1 MYSVFAVDDEP
12 IVLEGIRSKID
23 WEGNGFSFSG
33 EATDG
38 EIALSMIHELKP
50 DILITDIKM
59 PFMDG
64 LQLAQAIKQT
74 QPWIKIII
82 LSGHDEFDY
91 AKKAISIGIEDY
103 LLKPFTPDE
112 LLESLKKTAQRID
125 IERKQL
131 SDISKLREELK
142 SSKTLVKKEF
152 LNNLVHGSEEMSTVI
167 KKSSE
172 LGLSLISRYYKVLIS
187 RIESRT
193 GNPDSQQEACSLLN
207 SYSSAINEAVSFFHH
222 NNLLVCIFKGSTQ
235 AELDDNSFRAAETI
249 GHIATKNEDCSVL
262 TAIGKTVEHL
272 SQLNVSYEDAKNILE
287 LSKNNRSSNTYNN
300 TQNRII
306 SSDDLTLN
314 GNSSEQNGRSD
325 STLTDYLDITDNDP
339 LVDRLKYASKNDI
352 SAIIDE
358 SMILIRNNPGQFKVF
373 ASYILVDL
381 IFAVSK
387 LIEKFGGDIKQLKPE
402 ILQRKF
408 IDDAV
413 QDEANFT
420 KILEQVLNFAVEY
433 RNSKMIGKY
442 GDVIL
447 KAKKYIEE
455 NYADQNT
462 TLSTVAEAVA
472 LSPNHFSTIFSQEC
486 KTTFI
491 EYLTNVRIEN
501 AKRLIRETEMKGYDI
516 AYECGFSD
524 PHYFSYI
531 FKKNTGLSPREYKMT
546 CMTNA
551 I

>member
-1 MYSVFAVDDEP
+1 MYSVFVVDDEP

-23 WEGNGFSFSG
+23 WESSGFTFAG
-33 EATDG
+33 EAGDG
-38 EIALSMIHELKP
+38 EIALSMLHEVKP

-64 LQLAQAIKQT
+64 LELAAAVKRI

-112 LLESLKKTAQRID
+112 LLKSLQKTASQID
-125 IERKQL
+125 KERKQL
-131 SDISKLREELK
+131 SDISRLKEELK
-142 SSKTLVKKEF
+142 TTEALKKKEF
-152 LNNLVHGSEEMSTVI
+152 LNNLVHGAENMSDVMQ
-167 KKSSE
+167 KSQE
-172 LGLSLISRYYKVLIS
+172 LHLNLISRFYKVLIS
-187 RIESRT
+187 RIKSRT
-193 GNPDSQQEACSLLN
+193 DNIQNQEEACSLLN
-207 SYSSAINEAVSFFHH
+207 SYSASWESAECFFHH
-222 NNLLVCIFKGSTQ
+222 SNLLVCIFKGSTRE
-235 AELDDNSFRAAETI
+235 ELDESIFHAAEAI
-249 GHIATKNEDCSVL
+249 AHIATKNDDCTVL

-272 SQLNVSYEDAKNILE
+272 SQLGLSYADAKKILSMGGKE
-287 LSKNNRSSNTYNN
+287 EK
-300 TQNRII
+300 NRII
-306 SSDDLTLN
+306 SSEDLEEGLALDS
-314 GNSSEQNGRSD
+314 NSAATEI
-325 STLTDYLDITDNDP
+325 LDLKENDP
-339 LVDRLKYASKNDI
+339 LVDRLKYAGKNDI

-358 SMILIRNNPGQFKVF
+358 SMELIRNNPGQFSVF
-373 ASYILVDL
+373 ASYLLVDL

-387 LIEKFGGDIKQLKPE
+387 LVEKFGGDIKELKPE

-413 QDEANFT
+413 GDEKDFRS
-420 KILEQVLNFAVEY
+420 KVEQVLSFALEY
-433 RNSKMIGKY
+433 RDSKMTGKY

-447 KAKKYIEE
+447 KAKRYIEE
-455 NYADQNT
+455 HYADQNT
-462 TLSTVAEAVA
+462 TLTQVAEAVA

-491 EYLTNVRIEN
+491 EYLTNVRLEN
-501 AKRLIRETEMKGYDI
+501 AKRLMRETEMKGYDI

-531 FKKNTGLSPREYKMT
+531 FKKNTGLSPREYKLSF
-546 CMTNA
+546 
-551 I
+551 

>member
-23 WEGNGFSFSG
+23 WEGSGFTFAG

-64 LQLAQAIKQT
+64 LQLAEAIKRT
-74 QPWIKIII
+74 QPWIKIMI

-112 LLESLKKTAQRID
+112 LLTSLNKTANQID
-125 IERKQL
+125 KERKQL
-131 SDISKLREELK
+131 SDISRLREELK
-142 SSKTLVKKEF
+142 SSETLIKKEF

-167 KKSSE
+167 QKSSE
-172 LGLSLISRYYKVLIS
+172 LGINLISRYYKVLIS
-187 RIESRT
+187 RIDSRT
-193 GNPDSQQEACSLLN
+193 NNSQNQQAACSLLN
-207 SYSSAINEAVSFFHH
+207 SYSNAINEAVSFFHH
-222 NNLLVCIFKGSTQ
+222 SNLLVCIFKGTTQ
-235 AELDDNSFRAAETI
+235 EELDDNTFRAAETI
-249 GHIATKNEDCSVL
+249 GHIATKNDDCIVL

-272 SQLNVSYEDAKNILE
+272 SQLNTSYEDAKKILQA
-287 LSKNNRSSNTYNN
+287 STTN
-300 TQNRII
+300 QDNRII
-306 SSDDLTLN
+306 SSDDLIDTQT
-314 GNSSEQNGRSD
+314 GSEN
-325 STLTDYLDITDNDP
+325 TILDLKEGDP
-339 LVDRLKYASKNDI
+339 LVDKLKYAAKGDI
-352 SAIIDE
+352 QSIIDE
-358 SMILIRNNPGQFKVF
+358 SMELIKKNPDQFNVF
-373 ASYILVDL
+373 ASYLLVDL

-387 LIEKFGGDIKQLKPE
+387 LVEKLGGDIKELNPE

-413 QDEANFT
+413 SDEAKFRDT
-420 KILEQVLNFAVEY
+420 MEQVLIFALEY
-433 RNSKMIGKY
+433 RDSKMTGKY
-442 GDVIL
+442 ADVIL
-447 KAKKYIEE
+447 KAKKFIEE

-462 TLSTVAEAVA
+462 TLTTVAQAVC

-491 EYLTNVRIEN
+491 EYLTNVRMEN
-501 AKRLIRETEMKGYDI
+501 AKRLIRETDMKGYDI

-531 FKKNTGLSPREYKMT
+531 FKKNTGLSPREYKLSLE
-546 CMTNA
+546 N
-551 I
+551 

>member
-23 WEGNGFSFSG
+23 WEGSNFAFAG

-38 EIALSMIHELKP
+38 EIALSMIHEIKP

-64 LQLAQAIKQT
+64 LQLAEAIKRT

-103 LLKPFTPDE
+103 LLKPFTPEE
-112 LLESLKKTAQRID
+112 LLASLKKTAAQID
-125 IERKQL
+125 KERKQL

-142 SSKTLVKKEF
+142 SSETLIKKEF
-152 LNNLVHGSEEMSTVI
+152 LNNLVHGSADTNTVMQ
-167 KKSSE
+167 KCAE
-172 LGLSLISRYYKVLIS
+172 LGISLISRYYKVLIS
-187 RIESRT
+187 RIESKT
-193 GNPDSQQEACSLLN
+193 GNTKNQQEACSLLN
-207 SYSSAINEAVSFFHH
+207 SYSAAINEAVSFFHH
-222 NNLLVCIFKGSTQ
+222 SNLLVCIFKGSTQ
-235 AELDDNSFRAAETI
+235 SELDDNTFRAAETI
-249 GHIATKNEDCSVL
+249 SHIATKNDDCTVL

-272 SQLNVSYEDAKNILE
+272 SQLKESYDDAKRILQAGST
-287 LSKNNRSSNTYNN
+287 SKE
-300 TQNRII
+300 NRII
-306 SSDDLTLN
+306 SSDDLAETETGAEDAL
-314 GNSSEQNGRSD
+314 
-325 STLTDYLDITDNDP
+325 LDFNEGDP
-339 LVDRLKYASKNDI
+339 LVDKLKYAGKGDI
-352 SAIIDE
+352 KTIIEE
-358 SMILIRNNPGQFKVF
+358 SMSLIKKNPDQFSVF
-373 ASYILVDL
+373 ASYLLVDL

-387 LIEKFGGDIKQLKPE
+387 LVEKLGGNIKELNPE

-413 QDEANFT
+413 SDEARFT
-420 KILEQVLNFAVEY
+420 KTLEQVLNFALEF
-433 RNSKMIGKY
+433 RDSKMTGKY
-442 GDVIL
+442 GNVIL
-447 KAKKYIEE
+447 KAKQFIEE

-462 TLSTVAEAVA
+462 TLTTVAEAVC

-491 EYLTNVRIEN
+491 EYLTNVRLEN
-501 AKRLIRETEMKGYDI
+501 AKRLMRETDMKGYDI

-531 FKKNTGLSPREYKMT
+531 FKKNTGLSPREYKLST
-546 CMTNA
+546 DGLQGHA
-551 I
+551 RQ

>member
-23 WEGNGFSFSG
+23 WEGSGFTFAG

-38 EIALSMIHELKP
+38 EIALSMIHEIKP

-64 LQLAQAIKQT
+64 LQLAEAIKKN

-112 LLESLKKTAQRID
+112 LLSSLNKTASQID
-125 IERKQL
+125 KERKQL
-131 SDISKLREELK
+131 SDISRLREELK
-142 SSKTLVKKEF
+142 SNETLIKKEF
-152 LNNLVHGSEEMSTVI
+152 LNNLVHGSTDTNTVMQ
-167 KKSSE
+167 KSSE
-172 LGLSLISRYYKVLIS
+172 LGINLISRYYKVLIS

-193 GNPDSQQEACSLLN
+193 GNTQNQQEACSLLN
-207 SYSSAINEAVSFFHH
+207 SYSEAINEAVSFFHH
-222 NNLLVCIFKGSTQ
+222 SNLLVCIFKGSTQ
-235 AELDDNSFRAAETI
+235 AELDDNTFRAAETI
-249 GHIATKNEDCSVL
+249 SHIATKNDDCTVL

-272 SQLNVSYEDAKNILE
+272 SQLKASYEDAKAILQASVTKE
-287 LSKNNRSSNTYNN
+287 
-300 TQNRII
+300 NRII
-306 SSDDLTLN
+306 SSDDISYEQS
-314 GNSSEQNGRSD
+314 GNAD
-325 STLTDYLDITDNDP
+325 ALLDLKEGDP
-339 LVDRLKYASKNDI
+339 LVDKLKYAAKGDI
-352 SAIIDE
+352 QSIIEE
-358 SMILIRNNPGQFKVF
+358 SMSLIKKNPDQFSVF
-373 ASYILVDL
+373 ASYLLVDL

-387 LIEKFGGDIKQLKPE
+387 LVEKLGGNIKELNPE

-408 IDDAV
+408 IDEAV
-413 QDEANFT
+413 SDESRFIKT
-420 KILEQVLNFAVEY
+420 LEQVLSFALEF
-433 RNSKMIGKY
+433 RDSKMTGKY
-442 GDVIL
+442 ANVIL

-462 TLSTVAEAVA
+462 TLTTVADAVA

-491 EYLTNVRIEN
+491 EYLTNVRLEN
-501 AKRLIRETEMKGYDI
+501 AKRLMRETDMKGYDI

-531 FKKNTGLSPREYKMT
+531 FKKNTGLSPREYKLQL
-546 CMTNA
+546 
-551 I
+551 

>member
-23 WEGNGFSFSG
+23 WEGSSFTFAG

-64 LQLAQAIKQT
+64 LQLAEAIKRT

-91 AKKAISIGIEDY
+91 AKKAISIGIEEY
-103 LLKPFTPDE
+103 LLKPFTPEE
-112 LLESLKKTAQRID
+112 LLASLKKAALEID
-125 IERKQL
+125 KERKQL
-131 SDISKLREELK
+131 SDISKLKEELK
-142 SSKTLVKKEF
+142 SSTALIKKEF
-152 LNNLVHGSEEMSTVI
+152 LNNLVHGAADTNTVMQ
-167 KKSSE
+167 KCAE
-172 LGLSLISRYYKVLIS
+172 LGISLISRYYKVLIS
-187 RIESRT
+187 RIESRS
-193 GNPDSQQEACSLLN
+193 GNTQNQQEACSLLN
-207 SYSSAINEAVSFFHH
+207 SYSEAINQAVSFFHH
-222 NNLLVCIFKGSTQ
+222 SNLLVCIFKGSTQ
-235 AELDDNSFRAAETI
+235 AELDDNAFRAAETI
-249 GHIATKNEDCSVL
+249 GHIVTKNADCTVL

-272 SQLNVSYEDAKNILE
+272 SQLKISYEDAKQILE
-287 LSKNNRSSNTYNN
+287 IENKDS
-300 TQNRII
+300 QNRII
-306 SSDDLTLN
+306 SSDDLDEPAGT
-314 GNSSEQNGRSD
+314 
-325 STLTDYLDITDNDP
+325 ITDSSTAASSTQLDLKENDP
-339 LVDRLKYASKNDI
+339 LVDRLKYAGKNDI
-352 SAIIDE
+352 SAIIEE
-358 SMILIRNNPGQFKVF
+358 SMTLIRSNQKQFSVF
-373 ASYILVDL
+373 ASYLLVDL

-387 LIEKFGGDIKQLKPE
+387 LVEKLGGNIKELYPE
-402 ILQRKF
+402 ILQRSF
-408 IDDAV
+408 IDEGIKNESDFRNKV
-413 QDEANFT
+413 S
-420 KILEQVLNFAVEY
+420 QVLTFALEY
-433 RNSKMIGKY
+433 RDSKITGKY

-447 KAKKYIEE
+447 KAKRFIEE

-462 TLSTVAEAVA
+462 TLSSVAQAVC

-501 AKRLIRETEMKGYDI
+501 AKRLMRETDMKGYDI

-531 FKKNTGLSPREYKMT
+531 FKKNTGLSPREYKVNLEEEGT
-546 CMTNA
+546 V
-551 I
+551 

>member
-23 WEGNGFSFSG
+23 WEGSSFTFAG

-64 LQLAQAIKQT
+64 LQLAEAIKRT

-91 AKKAISIGIEDY
+91 AKKAISIGIEEY
-103 LLKPFTPDE
+103 LLKPFTPEE
-112 LLESLKKTAQRID
+112 LLASLKKAALEID
-125 IERKQL
+125 KERKQL
-131 SDISKLREELK
+131 SDISKLKEELK
-142 SSKTLVKKEF
+142 SSTALIKKEF
-152 LNNLVHGSEEMSTVI
+152 LNNLVHGAADTNTVMQ
-167 KKSSE
+167 KCGE
-172 LGLSLISRYYKVLIS
+172 LGISLISRYYKVLIS
-187 RIESRT
+187 RIESRS
-193 GNPDSQQEACSLLN
+193 GNTQNQQEACSLLN
-207 SYSSAINEAVSFFHH
+207 SYSEAINQAVSFFHH
-222 NNLLVCIFKGSTQ
+222 SNLLVCIFKGSTQ
-235 AELDDNSFRAAETI
+235 AELDDNAFRAAETI
-249 GHIATKNEDCSVL
+249 GHIVTKNADCTVL

-272 SQLNVSYEDAKNILE
+272 SQLKISYEDAKQILE
-287 LSKNNRSSNTYNN
+287 IENKDS
-300 TQNRII
+300 QNRII
-306 SSDDLTLN
+306 SSDDLDEPAGTN
-314 GNSSEQNGRSD
+314 TDSSTASS
-325 STLTDYLDITDNDP
+325 STQLDLKENDP
-339 LVDRLKYASKNDI
+339 LVDRLKYAGKNDI
-352 SAIIDE
+352 SAIIEE
-358 SMILIRNNPGQFKVF
+358 SMTLIRSNQKQFSVF
-373 ASYILVDL
+373 ASYLLVDL

-387 LIEKFGGDIKQLKPE
+387 LVEKLGGNIKELYPE
-402 ILQRKF
+402 ILQRSF
-408 IDDAV
+408 IDEGIKNESDFRNKV
-413 QDEANFT
+413 S
-420 KILEQVLNFAVEY
+420 QVLTFALEY
-433 RNSKMIGKY
+433 RDSKITGKY

-447 KAKKYIEE
+447 KAKRFIEE

-462 TLSTVAEAVA
+462 TLSSVAQAVC

-501 AKRLIRETEMKGYDI
+501 AKRLMRETDMKGYDI

-531 FKKNTGLSPREYKMT
+531 FKKNTGLSPREYKVNLEEEGT
-546 CMTNA
+546 V
-551 I
+551 

>member
-23 WEGNGFSFSG
+23 WEGSGFTFAG

-38 EIALSMIHELKP
+38 EIALSMIHEIKP

-64 LQLAQAIKQT
+64 LQLAEAIKRT

-112 LLESLKKTAQRID
+112 LLSSLNKTAAQID
-125 IERKQL
+125 KERKQL
-131 SDISKLREELK
+131 SDISRLREELK
-142 SSKTLVKKEF
+142 SSEALIKKDF
-152 LNNLVHGSEEMSTVI
+152 LNNLVHGSEEMNTVI
-167 KKSSE
+167 QKSSE
-172 LGLSLISRYYKVLIS
+172 LGLNLISRYYKVLIS
-187 RIESRT
+187 RIESRS
-193 GNPDSQQEACSLLN
+193 GNQNNQQEACSLLN
-207 SYSSAINEAVSFFHH
+207 SYSAAINDAVSFFHH
-222 NNLLVCIFKGSTQ
+222 SNLLVCIFKGSTQ
-235 AELDDNSFRAAETI
+235 EELDDNSFRAAETI
-249 GHIATKNEDCSVL
+249 SHIATKNDDCVVL

-272 SQLNVSYEDAKNILE
+272 SQLNTSYEDAKKIL
-287 LSKNNRSSNTYNN
+287 SASSSSE
-300 TQNRII
+300 NRII
-306 SSDDLTLN
+306 SSDDLEKSEN
-314 GNSSEQNGRSD
+314 G
-325 STLTDYLDITDNDP
+325 STEAALLELKEGDP
-339 LVDRLKYASKNDI
+339 LVDKLKYAAKSDI
-352 SAIIDE
+352 QSIIEE
-358 SMILIRNNPGQFKVF
+358 SMELIKKNPDQFSVF
-373 ASYILVDL
+373 ASYLLVDL

-387 LIEKFGGDIKQLKPE
+387 LVEKLGGDIKELNPE

-413 QDEANFT
+413 SDENRFT
-420 KILEQVLNFAVEY
+420 KTLEQVLNFALEF
-433 RNSKMIGKY
+433 RDSKMTGKY
-442 GDVIL
+442 ADVIL

-462 TLSTVAEAVA
+462 TLTTVAEAVA

-491 EYLTNVRIEN
+491 EYLTNVRLEN
-501 AKRLIRETEMKGYDI
+501 AKRLMRETDMKGYDI
-516 AYECGFSD
+516 AYDCGFSD

-531 FKKNTGLSPREYKMT
+531 FKKNTGLSPREYKLSVEH
-546 CMTNA
+546 
-551 I
+551 

>member
-23 WEGNGFSFSG
+23 WEGSGFTFAG

-38 EIALSMIHELKP
+38 EIALSMIHEIKP

-64 LQLAQAIKQT
+64 LQLAEAIKRT

-103 LLKPFTPDE
+103 LLKPFTPEE
-112 LLESLKKTAQRID
+112 LLASLNKTAAQID
-125 IERKQL
+125 KERKQL
-131 SDISKLREELK
+131 SDITRLREELK
-142 SSKTLVKKEF
+142 SREALIKKEF
-152 LNNLVHGSEEMSTVI
+152 LNDLVHGSAETNTVME
-167 KKSSE
+167 KCSE
-172 LGLSLISRYYKVLIS
+172 LGINLISRYYKVLIS

-193 GNPDSQQEACSLLN
+193 GNTQNQQQACSLLN
-207 SYSSAINEAVSFFHH
+207 SYSDAINEAVSFFHH
-222 NNLLVCIFKGSTQ
+222 TNLLVCIFKGSTQ
-235 AELDDNSFRAAETI
+235 AELDDNTFRAAETI
-249 GHIATKNEDCSVL
+249 GHIATKNDDCTVL

-272 SQLNVSYEDAKNILE
+272 SQLKVSYEDAKNILKATTIKE
-287 LSKNNRSSNTYNN
+287 
-300 TQNRII
+300 NRII
-306 SSDDLTLN
+306 SSDDLSVSQTDGTTTDALLDLN
-314 GNSSEQNGRSD
+314 EG
-325 STLTDYLDITDNDP
+325 DP
-339 LVDRLKYASKNDI
+339 LVDKLKYAAKGDI
-352 SAIIDE
+352 QSIIEE
-358 SMILIRNNPGQFKVF
+358 SMGLIKKNPDQFSVF
-373 ASYILVDL
+373 ASYLLVDL

-387 LIEKFGGDIKQLKPE
+387 LVEKLGGNIKELKPE

-413 QDEANFT
+413 SDETRFT
-420 KILEQVLNFAVEY
+420 KTLEQVLNFALEF
-433 RNSKMIGKY
+433 RDSKITGKY
-442 GDVIL
+442 GSVIL

-462 TLSTVAEAVA
+462 TLTTVAEAVC

-491 EYLTNVRIEN
+491 EYLTNVRLEN
-501 AKRLIRETEMKGYDI
+501 AKRLMRETDMKGYDI

-531 FKKNTGLSPREYKMT
+531 FKKNTGLSPREYKLSVEH
-546 CMTNA
+546 
-551 I
+551 